1 MYKVEDGEIVRSNGF
16 RINDA
21 DRVRLCVCANMFAT
35 HNDPVA
41 VMKSLRDLVTVM
53 VGVSSMV
60 NVSMALPVLQFAF
73 NTLNLGDES

>member
-1 MYKVEDGEIVRSNGF
+1 
-16 RINDA
+16 
-21 DRVRLCVCANMFAT
+21 MFAT

-73 NTLNLGDES
+73 NTLNLGE